1 MAAIS
6 NTTSLTLLIE
16 EINATLQ
23 QGEALLEGYLIEP
36 SDKQQEQ
43 FVKLLQQV
51 RGVCAMVELLAA
63 TFITTE
69 MVAVA
74 TQLHNIKNRERA
86 AAALSRA
93 IVLLRRY
100 LEYVQQTNKVIP
112 ELLVNGINELRIA
125 RREARIGE
133 SHFANISLQSD
144 ILTQADAVMLDEQ
157 SINELKRLRH
167 MYQVGLLAVL
177 TGESAVGI
185 KVMGRAVNQLVKLVG
200 ATPYGQIWW
209 LASGVLQGFVREQ
222 LTLSPT
228 RKHLLAN
235 YDRSLRELITQSNLL
250 LSHPPDEALVK
261 ESLYL
266 LSLCRAKSG
275 IIADIQAAYALK
287 AHMSDAQLQA
297 EISLMS
303 GGGSN
308 VIRAVAKALQEEL
321 QALQGALDM
330 AAQGAMEA
338 DFTDLANTMK
348 RMASTLVMVDKPT
361 VAERLQTRAQLIATW
376 GMEDLH
382 ENEEQLQGLVD
393 DLLLVENTIAEL
405 NSQQALSGSAVVE
418 YNEQVSRYRLDEA
431 RLVVIA
437 ECRAGLTLTKR
448 SLTTYLENG
457 NDRMHITN
465 IPNVLASIVGGL
477 NFLNFT
483 RAQQVISLSVRFV
496 QERLLAMD
504 AKPATETELD
514 LLADA
519 VSSVDYFLESM
530 EEQKPIGEVV
540 LEIAE
545 KSLAALG
552 YQLEPVA

>member
-250 LSHPPDEALVK
+250 LSQPPDEALVK

-275 IIADIQAAYALK
+275 IIADIQAAYAVK

-321 QALQGALDM
+321 QTLQGALDM

-483 RAQQVISLSVRFV
+483 RAQQVISLSMRFV

>member
-16 EINATLQ
+16 EINVTLQ
-23 QGEALLEGYLIEP
+23 QGEALLEAYLIEP
-36 SDKQQEQ
+36 NDKQQQQ
-43 FVKLLQQV
+43 FVELLQQV
-51 RGVCAMVELLAA
+51 RGVCAMVELPAA

-74 TQLHNIKNRERA
+74 TQLHSIKNRERA
-86 AAALSRA
+86 AGALSRA

-112 ELLVNGINELRIA
+112 ELLVEGINELRVA
-125 RREARIGE
+125 RREARISE
-133 SHFANISLQSD
+133 SHFADISLQSD
-144 ILTQADAVMLDEQ
+144 ILTQSDAVVLDEH

-185 KVMGRAVNQLVKLVG
+185 KVMGRAVTQLVKLVG
-200 ATPYGQIWW
+200 ATPYGQLWW

-222 LTLSPT
+222 LALSPT

-235 YDRSLRELITQSNLL
+235 YDRSLRDLITQSHLL
-250 LSHPPDEALVK
+250 LSQPPDDALVK

-275 IIADIQAAYALK
+275 IIADIQAAYAVE
-287 AHMSDAQLQA
+287 AYMSDAQLQA

-303 GGGSN
+303 GGSSN

-321 QALQGALDM
+321 QTLQSALDM

-338 DFTDLANTMK
+338 DFTDLANTME
-348 RMASTLVMVDKPT
+348 RMASTLVMVDKPA
-361 VAERLQTRAQLIATW
+361 VAERLQARAQLTATW
-376 GMEDLH
+376 SMEDLH

-405 NSQQALSGSAVVE
+405 NSQQALTSSAAVE
-418 YNEQVSRYRLDEA
+418 YNERVSRYRLDEA
-431 RLVVIA
+431 RLAVIA
-437 ECRAGLTLTKR
+437 ECRSGLTLTKR

-477 NFLNFT
+477 SFLHFT
-483 RAQQVISLSVRFV
+483 RAQQIINLSMRFV

-504 AKPATETELD
+504 AEPATEAELD

-552 YQLEPVA
+552 YQLESVA